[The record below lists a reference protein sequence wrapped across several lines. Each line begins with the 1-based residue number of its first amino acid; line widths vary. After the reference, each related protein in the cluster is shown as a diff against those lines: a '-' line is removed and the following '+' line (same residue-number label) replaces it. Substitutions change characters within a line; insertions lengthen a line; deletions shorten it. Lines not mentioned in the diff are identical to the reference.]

1 MVALCSPSPALLSPL
16 GARLGSRPSVAGAP
30 PAGASGSRPPPVQ
43 ARAACLVATCTSE
56 PGAGHRSLGR
66 LPSCQP
72 AIMRFNAAMLM
83 LSDLT
88 GLSHNL
94 YKPSTLGKNR
104 HVTYGQHTPARHRAT
119 LVPLMQPCMLS
130 CHLLLELRGLPVITP
145 SPFACVPVA
154 QHGSPGRGCSRL
166 LRRQQHWA
174 AGLARVHRQLVGG
187 ALLAPGACARAWPG
201 RRGRKQAFHAACCI
215 KP

>member
-104 HVTYGQHTPARHRAT
+104 HVTYGQHTPARHRAQRAARCIQHPWWA
-119 LVPLMQPCMLS
+119 LARAPAPYPCD
-130 CHLLLELRGLPVITP
+130 P
-145 SPFACVPVA
+145 
-154 QHGSPGRGCSRL
+154 RL
-166 LRRQQHWA
+166 LRGR
-174 AGLARVHRQLVGG
+174 
-187 ALLAPGACARAWPG
+187 LLPRPPPPGKCLPC
-201 RRGRKQAFHAACCI
+201 RRRCPPAEAVQTTQV
-215 KP
+215 P